1 MVVAKMVAM
10 KMKRNIMY
18 VMRERER
25 VEIPEDLMMQS
36 MQKVKKSK
44 ELRIIPRFRIELVF
58 V

>member
-10 KMKRNIMY
+10 KMKRDIIY

-25 VEIPEDLMMQS
+25 VEIPEDLTMQS

-44 ELRIIPRFRIELVF
+44 ELRIIPRFLH
-58 V
+58 